1 MGGTYAGG
9 DVIAAEEGPAPFT
22 QVPDWLLLSGC
33 SAQAFRMYVFL
44 AAHIDPRD
52 PVSAVPCP
60 KQVAIARAIGLSN
73 EKQVGPYGR
82 ELERLGALRRE
93 KYRYAS
99 GMRNGYRYF
108 LRFNPPSTYSGPVR
122 MKDFYD
128 ANPDVRFDPSPG
140 RMRMAVL
147 GRPDGGTENSTP
159 GGTKNSTSGGTKNRN
174 PRRTPHSTSKGATHG
189 TPEGTTWSPL
199 EGAAHASLEGAPRR
213 SAEEDQGEADQ
224 EEAEN
229 PPPPPSVT
237 TAEDARGRTSEE
249 GAASPRD
256 LPRAPGGTAGAPA
269 AGGPDEDGSADQ
281 LPTTPEQRHL
291 AMARDVVA
299 RLPRWLQPGDEADRQ
314 AATVVIAVK
323 LTEGYPVPVV
333 LQELSGNPPGEPIAA
348 KARFIGARLRRMAP
362 WVPPA
367 RAATDRAA
375 LDEINARKA
384 QQAGAPAPDTTEAR
398 AAMAA
403 ARERA
408 RTPTTQQQEADGG
421 PAAP

>member
-1 MGGTYAGG
+1 M
-9 DVIAAEEGPAPFT
+9 
-22 QVPDWLLLSGC
+22 W
-33 SAQAFRMYVFL
+33 
-44 AAHIDPRD
+44 
-52 PVSAVPCP
+52 
-60 KQVAIARAIGLSN
+60 
-73 EKQVGPYGR
+73 
-82 ELERLGALRRE
+82 
-93 KYRYAS
+93 
-99 GMRNGYRYF
+99 
-108 LRFNPPSTYSGPVR
+108 NP
-122 MKDFYD
+122 
-128 ANPDVRFDPSPG
+128 
-140 RMRMAVL
+140 L
-147 GRPDGGTENSTP
+147 
-159 GGTKNSTSGGTKNRN
+159 
-174 PRRTPHSTSKGATHG
+174 
-189 TPEGTTWSPL
+189 EGTTSGPL
-199 EGAAHASLEGAPRR
+199 QGVTNR
-213 SAEEDQGEADQ
+213 SAEEDQEEADQ

-237 TAEDARGRTSEE
+237 TAEARAREE
-249 GAASPRD
+249 QKGAASPRD
-256 LPRAPGGTAGAPA
+256 LPRAPGGTAGTPA

-384 QQAGAPAPDTTEAR
+384 RQAGAPAPDTTEAR

-408 RTPTTQQQEADGG
+408 RMPTTQQQEADGG